1 MVSLKRVAVNGLMS
15 RWRSIRS
22 GVPQGLVLGW
32 ALFNVFVG
40 GIDSGMKCILSQFA
54 VHTKLCGPVNM
65 PERKDAIQR
74 DLDSLERDA
83 YANLMKVQGAALG
96 SRHSQIMNAGW
107 AISTLAEYYFGVL
120 VDEKLNMSHVCLQP
134 RKMSIS

>member
-74 DLDSLERDA
+74 DLDRFERWDC
-83 YANLMKVQGAALG
+83 ANLMRPSARSCLRIQAIQT
-96 SRHSQIMNAGW
+96 QIQAGR
-107 AISTLAEYYFGVL
+107 
-120 VDEKLNMSHVCLQP
+120 
-134 RKMSIS
+134 RKN